1 MKKIKELKSK
11 VQKII
16 QEEKEPKEIKSIID
30 SILLDYKDS
39 YTVYIRNMAS
49 AIENDSKRSE
59 NMNHIMSY
67 VTKDYREIE
76 ETMKTIQWAEEQYRK
91 KEMEDQ
97 IVPTIQGL
105 AEEKENNSSEN
116 VLYGLFLLDDKE
128 TIEERE
134 KRQDDEIIE
143 RNVIGQQKN
152 SKYINEIRNAIISE
166 IKSSKSMVINK
177 IKELNLNSE
186 YSIREKAKFEN
197 EIQMIIDKAS
207 VKLNEIEP
215 ILEGQDR
222 KICSEIIEV
231 WDQYCEENG
240 IRNKTENIAQSQR
253 EQFKARL
260 SENVKVD
267 ESKALEKIEQD
278 KEKEDYGKTLP
289 GDLIL

>member
-1 MKKIKELKSK
+1 MKKIKELKTK

-16 QEEKEPKEIKSIID
+16 QEEKETKEVKSIID

-49 AIENDSKRSE
+49 AIENDSKRRE
-59 NMNHIMSY
+59 DINHIMSY

-91 KEMEDQ
+91 REIEDQ

-105 AEEKENNSSEN
+105 AEEKENNYSKN
-116 VLYGLFLLDDKE
+116 VLYGLFFLDNNE
-128 TIEERE
+128 TVEERE

-186 YSIREKAKFEN
+186 YSMTEKAKFEN

-260 SENVKVD
+260 SENIKVD

-278 KEKEDYGKTLP
+278 NEKESYGKTLP